1 MDNIFEMDTSSSS
14 SPHQTRDVEEYDP
27 VRPEMFPV
35 EKWSRA
41 PAMEQWS
48 RAPMESSSSMPPQPK
63 AENGSMKRKA
73 PLYKKSE
80 KEAKQYIERKRKQDE
95 STSRH
100 GKKPEKKVIRPVKKL
115 DSFSAVSLGKRSTLN
130 FSVCNHCL
138 IRSQAKL
145 SFMHGTEGTVYLTVV
160 LCPKCIEINSK
171 LGNVEFS

>member
-1 MDNIFEMDTSSSS
+1 MDTSSSS
-14 SPHQTRDVEEYDP
+14 SSHQTGERYVEEYDP

-35 EKWSRA
+35 EKSFI
-41 PAMEQWS
+41 E
-48 RAPMESSSSMPPQPK
+48 RAPMESSSSLPPQSK
-63 AENGSMKRKA
+63 AEEGSKKRKA

-80 KEAKQYIERKRKQDE
+80 KQAKQYIERKRKQDE

-100 GKKPEKKVIRPVKKL
+100 GKKPEKKMIRPVKKL
-115 DSFSAVSLGKRSTLN
+115 DSFSTVSLGKRSTLN